1 MKSCT
6 KSSIQ
11 TCQARLPF
19 GDGSFLFGLAGLGEG
34 LASGVGVIS
43 AGLGEGVAGI
53 TVGVAAGGVG
63 TIGKTVGLGDGAAVC
78 CGAGATGVTT
88 SVFFCE
94 RHSQSAARR
103 PSTRTI
109 APMTTGPRFTGDRCP
124 AETARCFNATLADG
138 G

>member
-1 MKSCT
+1 MSFDSLLAMKSCT

-19 GDGSFLFGLAGLGEG
+19 GEGSFLFGLVGLGEG

-43 AGLGEGVAGI
+43 AG
-53 TVGVAAGGVG
+53 GVG
-63 TIGKTVGLGDGAAVC
+63 RMGKAVGLGEGAAVC
-78 CGAGATGVTT
+78 CGVGANGVTT

-94 RHSQSAARR
+94 RQSQSATRR
-103 PSTRTI
+103 PTTRTT
-109 APMTTGPRFTGDRCP
+109 APMTTGRRFTGDRCP
-124 AETARCFNATLADG
+124 AEAARCFNAISADG